1 MKKEII
7 KQLELEN
14 GKIPTKL
21 AVEWIT
27 RNERILIDSPPNSGK
42 TTSILNAFEKLSDK
56 TKDEFFILT
65 TPTRFIGSQSY
76 QKHANSSLL
85 VQGGNNHLKTEI
97 THHLAEGNRIF
108 ICTYDKL
115 PFLIETLKAERP
127 AMIYHLVIDE
137 FHRLILDYKTDF
149 RYQTISNMYSIQKT
163 AKSMIALSG
172 TTSEIPKGEF
182 TTIITVEKPDSPHFK
197 NLVAVSY
204 PLELDA
210 VNAIVNY
217 VLTRLPQHKL
227 LIYCQSIDVNEQV
240 ALLLNKL
247 NIKTAVIDSEK
258 KKMPAYKTI
267 EDKRLYPENY
277 DVILATSVIAEGV
290 SLENVSNGLF
300 ETVVV
305 VNHNSRLFNLTTVEQ
320 MSHRFRQQFEQF
332 TILYQKCEVDEEIH
346 NTQKIYDL
354 LLNTTTHLVTLLNAD
369 IGYFHPETLSI
380 LEQNNFLTI
389 ENNQLKVDKFSI
401 CNKLITVKEYAY
413 ERKRNS
419 FICDVASL
427 FTHNELTYLS
437 YDWTDTYNHLLE
449 VSEEELKSIPLQQRL
464 SPEKYKELTTKID
477 SGDKIHTKSILTKPE
492 AKALHKI
499 GPYIAYDEFLK
510 IVPPLDSTQK
520 VNLLDTKLDGFVQL
534 LLWDVTKQVL
544 PTKVAIQK
552 LEQHCNVT
560 LSKDKYN
567 ETLNKI
573 CSELKFTNYY
583 DLNQTVK
590 KHFILE
596 FKSKKI
602 ARYRTIKQ
610 LTPTNLATFSNLE
623 LHELYNLLKM
633 LIQKKYTKNKTALL
647 VQLEIAFFASA
658 A

>member
-7 KQLELEN
+7 KQTELEK

-42 TTSILNAFEKLSDK
+42 TTSILNAFEKLSDE

-76 QKHANSSLL
+76 QKHAESSLL
-85 VQGGNNHLKTEI
+85 VQGGNNHLKMEI
-97 THHLAEGNRIF
+97 SHHLAEGNRIF

-115 PFLIETLKAERP
+115 PFLIETLTTERP
-127 AMIYHLVIDE
+127 EMIYHLVIDE

-172 TTSEIPKGEF
+172 TTSEIPKDEF
-182 TTIITVEKPDSPHFK
+182 TTIITVEKPDSPHFN

-258 KKMPAYKTI
+258 KEMPAYKTI

-277 DVILATSVIAEGV
+277 EVILATSVIAEGV
-290 SLENVSNGLF
+290 SLENVSNDLF

-305 VNHNSRLFNLTTVEQ
+305 ANHNSRLFNLTTVEQ

-354 LLNTTTHLVTLLNAD
+354 LLNTTTHLVALLNED
-369 IGYFHPETLSI
+369 IGYFHLETLSI

-389 ENNQLKVDKFSI
+389 ENNLLQVDKFAI

-413 ERKRNS
+413 ERKRNA
-419 FICDVASL
+419 FICDVANL
-427 FTHNELTYLS
+427 FSHNELAYLS
-437 YDWTDTYNHLLE
+437 FDWTDTYNHLLE
-449 VSEEELKSIPLQQRL
+449 VTEEELKFIPLPQRL

-477 SGDKIHTKSILTKPE
+477 NGDKIRTKSIL
-492 AKALHKI
+492 
-499 GPYIAYDEFLK
+499 
-510 IVPPLDSTQK
+510 Q
-520 VNLLDTKLDGFVQL
+520 N
-534 LLWDVTKQVL
+534 
-544 PTKVAIQK
+544 
-552 LEQHCNVT
+552 
-560 LSKDKYN
+560 
-567 ETLNKI
+567 
-573 CSELKFTNYY
+573 
-583 DLNQTVK
+583 
-590 KHFILE
+590 
-596 FKSKKI
+596 
-602 ARYRTIKQ
+602 
-610 LTPTNLATFSNLE
+610 
-623 LHELYNLLKM
+623 
-633 LIQKKYTKNKTALL
+633 
-647 VQLEIAFFASA
+647 
-658 A
+658 